1 VKDGIWSTRFA
12 RYRTSCVLLTDLAHT
27 FYFLVHSIYK
37 DDRRSFGTYDGLS
50 EHIVL
55 AIRS

>member
-1 VKDGIWSTRFA
+1 
-12 RYRTSCVLLTDLAHT
+12 LTDLAHT